1 MHIRSLTFDDIELLT
16 YYFISLD
23 QDCRRLRFGSA
34 RSDSGIADYVSSI
47 DMRSFVGIGAFKDG
61 ELIGVVELL
70 GDGHER
76 EAAVTILRAHRK
88 SGIGLALVRRAIV
101 VGEVHGW
108 SRLVFFVEP
117 YNHGM
122 ARLAMKAG
130 AVKEDGC
137 LSIWLSRASG
147 EHDSRAARS

>member
-1 MHIRSLTFDDIELLT
+1 MHIRTLTSDDINLLT
-16 YYFISLD
+16 AYFISFD
-23 QDCRRLRFGSA
+23 NDCRRLRFGSA
-34 RSDSGIADYVSSI
+34 RSDSGIADYVASL
-47 DMRSFVGIGAFKDG
+47 DMETFVGIGAFDDG
-61 ELIGVVELL
+61 RLIGVVELL

-88 SGIGLALVRRAIV
+88 CGVGLALVRRAIV

-117 YNHGM
+117 HNVGM
-122 ARLAMKAG
+122 ARLALKAG
-130 AVKEDGC
+130 AVREDGC

-147 EHDSRAARS
+147 EHDSRAAHS